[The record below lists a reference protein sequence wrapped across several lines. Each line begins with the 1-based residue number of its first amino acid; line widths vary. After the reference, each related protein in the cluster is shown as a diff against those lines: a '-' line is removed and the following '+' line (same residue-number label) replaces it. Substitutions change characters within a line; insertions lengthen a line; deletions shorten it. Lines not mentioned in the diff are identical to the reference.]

1 MATTSD
7 SLERRTPVTSRRP
20 LVLWVD
26 GAHSAAENM
35 RRDAFLLERA
45 AAVPSVPVLRLFA
58 FDPPGI
64 TLGRAQDPNRD
75 LDLARCRRDGV
86 GWAVRPTGGRAIFHA
101 EEWTFSLSAGLDDPE
116 WGGSLARAY
125 ESVARLILASLV
137 RLGVPAEFTR
147 APLPLSAR
155 PGLACFASA
164 ARHELLLGGR
174 KLMGCAQRRTASA
187 LLQQG
192 SVLLGDGHRRLVDYL
207 ALSDE
212 RRDVEREAL
221 DLSAMPAGAWL
232 GTDQSLGRWA
242 LALGDV
248 LGARFERLD
257 GARGLDR
264 LTLAKSD

>member
-1 MATTSD
+1 MAPLD
-7 SLERRTPVTSRRP
+7 SLEGRAPAIPRGS

-35 RRDAFLLERA
+35 RRDAGLLERVA
-45 AAVPSVPVLRLFA
+45 AAPSAPVLRLFA

-64 TLGRAQDPNRD
+64 TLGRAQDPERD
-75 LDLARCRRDGV
+75 LDLERCRRDGV

-101 EEWTFSLSAGLDDPE
+101 EEWTFSLSAALDDPV

-125 ESVARLILASLV
+125 ESAARLILASLA
-137 RLGVPAEFTR
+137 RLGVPAEFAR
-147 APLPLSAR
+147 APQPVPAR

-164 ARHELLLGGR
+164 ARHELLLDGR
-174 KLMGCAQRRTASA
+174 KLMGCAQRRTSNA

-192 SVLLGDGHRRLVDYL
+192 SVLLGDGHLRLADYL

-212 RRDVEREAL
+212 RRAAERRAL
-221 DLSAMPAGAWL
+221 HLSATPAGAWL
-232 GTDQSLGRWA
+232 GADLGLDRWA
-242 LALGDV
+242 RALAGV
-248 LGARFERLD
+248 LGSGFERLD
-257 GARGLDR
+257 GERGLDR